1 MQNNPKASLA
11 AVLRWAAVA
20 VLLILLALLVPSP
33 AMMESAHFAGEAAVE
48 LAGCAREWPD
58 FGPYRGLM
66 R

>member
-48 LAGCAREWPD
+48 LAGCIGKWPD
-58 FGPYRGLM
+58 FGPYRGQM

>member
-11 AVLRWAAVA
+11 AVVRMAAVA

-48 LAGCAREWPD
+48 PAGCIGKWPD
-58 FGPYRGLM
+58 FGPYRGQM